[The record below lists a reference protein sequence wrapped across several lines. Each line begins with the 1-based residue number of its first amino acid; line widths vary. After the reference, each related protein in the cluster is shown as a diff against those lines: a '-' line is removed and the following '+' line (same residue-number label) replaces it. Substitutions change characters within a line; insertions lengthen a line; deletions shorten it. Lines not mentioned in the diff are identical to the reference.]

1 MPSQNQKSPNALIEN
16 LYPVVEGTLDANP
29 KNIIAL
35 QKTVSKYLDRNM
47 ERLTTSGP
55 LKRNFFSDADRQ
67 ELYLN
72 IGINADM
79 VNRVIGMSSYIKEW
93 FALKMPFSVACTMA
107 IIYAKRHKKED
118 LNNFLIMYL
127 ILSMYPLL
135 HAKYF
140 PYLPKPEIMEYTI
153 NNLSNKYKI
162 KQKGTIWNALMDTAM
177 VCDRTY
183 TKSITNGT
191 DKDIALY
198 IEAMYTRINA
208 LLKKVWQAYYRNE
221 KDKNLMGVEQD
232 IHDENILKTSES
244 NSFITERIANSVA
257 MKLAVSGPDP
267 KLIEIAAKLNDV
279 SFNDIR
285 VTINQLYADKQNSK
299 EIKKVITNIMI
310 LFLTSGQNK
319 VTEIHSNKFILSCM
333 AIYKSANTGDKM
345 IIEIKKILDKWLA
358 KYSARYKATNR
369 VATLNSFRKALFM
382 FFVFT
387 IQAYSPN

>member
-162 KQKGTIWNALMDTAM
+162 KKKGTIW
-177 VCDRTY
+177 
-183 TKSITNGT
+183 S

-232 IHDENILKTSES
+232 IHDENVLKTSES

-257 MKLAVSGPDP
+257 MKLAISGPDP

-319 VTEIHSNKFILSCM
+319 VTEIHSNKFILSCI